1 MTAGLAIAPR
11 RALAGLLCALALA
24 GCAGVGTRLPAS
36 GPATRTI
43 EETAV
48 AARAEGR
55 VAIIDI
61 DVGSALRSRA
71 GVRADSFAA
80 VFNTPAPS
88 SHRVGPGDVL
98 VMDIWEAPPAALFAG
113 GVFSRDSLRST
124 AGQTTLPEQM
134 VDADGTI
141 SIPFVGAIAVAGR
154 DLADIGR
161 DIERR
166 LTGKANAPQV
176 LVRIA
181 RNNTANVTVV
191 GEVATSTR
199 VPLTPVGERL
209 LDALAAAGGVRQ
221 PVDRM
226 TVQIT
231 RGGIVR
237 AMPLNIVIQDP
248 AQNVRLLPGDVL
260 TALHAPL
267 SLTVLGATG
276 RNEELAFE
284 TQGIVLS
291 QALSRVGGLQDG
303 RADPRGVF
311 VFRFEEPARLGEA
324 QAGAP
329 RMPDG
334 RVPVVYRLDLANPA
348 SFFAA
353 QEFPMRDGD
362 VMFVANASGA
372 QLQKFVNLVAG
383 ILFPVL
389 SVINAVP

>member
-1 MTAGLAIAPR
+1 MNAVVELAPG
-11 RALAGLLCALALA
+11 RALTGLLCVLALA

-36 GPATRTI
+36 GPGAGTI
-43 EETAV
+43 EDAAG
-48 AARAEGR
+48 AARTDGR

-71 GVRADSFAA
+71 GLRADSFAA
-80 VFNTPAPS
+80 VFDTPPAP

-113 GVFSRDSLRST
+113 GVFGRDSLRST

-134 VDADGTI
+134 VDSDGTVR
-141 SIPFVGAIAVAGR
+141 IPFVGAIAVAGR
-154 DLADIGR
+154 DVADIGR
-161 DIERR
+161 EIERR
-166 LTGKANAPQV
+166 LKGKANAPQV

-181 RNNTANVTVV
+181 HNNTANVTVV
-191 GEVATSTR
+191 GEVASSTR

-209 LDALAAAGGVRQ
+209 LDVLAAAGGVRQ
-221 PVDRM
+221 PVGRM

-231 RGGIVR
+231 RGGVVR
-237 AMPLNIVIQDP
+237 AMPLDVVIQDP

-284 TQGIVLS
+284 TQGISLS
-291 QALSRVGGLQDG
+291 QALSRAGGLQDA

-311 VFRFEEPARLGEA
+311 VFRFEDPTRLGA
-324 QAGAP
+324 APAGAP

-334 RVPVVYRLDLANPA
+334 RVPVVYRLDLTNPA

-362 VMFVANASGA
+362 VMYVSTASGA

-383 ILFPVL
+383 ILYPVL